1 MSASEHFSQSLFR
14 TTWRDRNEVGATHF
28 HVRIYLAIDHDVP
41 LFAPAATKPA
51 TSYFP
56 KGFRVLSC
64 THTPFLKDI
73 CKLWKAG
80 ARRAWEAGCDYY
92 VLVGNDIELLDEG

>member
-1 MSASEHFSQSLFR
+1 MICNTAVWSNFERSQSFSPHSFPSLSGVQPIRGSALSASEHFSQSLFR

-64 THTPFLKDI
+64 THTPFL
-73 CKLWKAG
+73 
-80 ARRAWEAGCDYY
+80 
-92 VLVGNDIELLDEG
+92 